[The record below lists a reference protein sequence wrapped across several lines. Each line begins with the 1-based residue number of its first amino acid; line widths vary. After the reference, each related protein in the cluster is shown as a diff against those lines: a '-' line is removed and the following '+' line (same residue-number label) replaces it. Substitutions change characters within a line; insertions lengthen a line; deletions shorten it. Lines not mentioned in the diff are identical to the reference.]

1 MWLVLPGRK
10 VLNRACKDGHEL
22 GTFVEEGQADQK
34 HRPPVVEA
42 PDVVKKL
49 KKSFLLSFGLLDIS
63 AVLLLDLL
71 FKFLN
76 GKGLPVKCGPS
87 FLS

>member
-1 MWLVLPGRK
+1 MPGRK

-49 KKSFLLSFGLLDIS
+49 RKGFLLSFGFLDIF

-76 GKGLPVKCGPS
+76 RKGLPAECGSS